1 MASRMHPQAK
11 RLLDAH
17 VDYVMSQ
24 LHGPTLTALLE
35 REVDELFA
43 DASRL
48 TLDEAV
54 TPAMIK
60 ATALSYA
67 VEIELS
73 GAIPELVG
81 DIARTLYAHPVH
93 GNTTLNDLLPDGL
106 FEEFLD
112 KVLEMRDL
120 HEWIVHEAVA
130 NPVYSALATDIVVEG
145 IRGYLHH
152 GGSRMRSLPGMRQA
166 SALGSGL
173 LRNALPAI
181 EETLEESLR
190 AYLQKSLRDLLQ
202 GSEDFLLGLFDREQV
217 RTLAIDAWDIVKDKR
232 IADFQE
238 GVSSLDIEELFVI
251 GYEAWRYVR
260 GTPLYTS
267 MIEAGI
273 DAFFDKYGASTLREI
288 IDEMGVS
295 REIAL
300 REANR
305 FAPHV
310 LGALHKKQLLEPLVR
325 RHLAG
330 FYASAAVTAIVGD
343 APAAAPARAK
353 PATAVGAKA
362 KAASTATKA
371 PKAATTAAGSDSKPP
386 RKAPKP
392 AAPAK
397 P

>member
-17 VDYVMSQ
+17 VEYVMSQ
-24 LHGPTLTALLE
+24 LQGPALTALLA

-43 DASRL
+43 DASRI

-60 ATALSYA
+60 ATVLSYA

-81 DIARTLYAHPVH
+81 DIARALYAHPVH

-112 KVLEMRDL
+112 KGLEMREL
-120 HEWIVHEAVA
+120 HEWIVHEAIA

-152 GGSRMRSLPGMRQA
+152 GGARVRSLPGLRQA

-190 AYLQKSLRDLLQ
+190 TYLQKSLRDLLQ
-202 GSEDFLLGLFDREQV
+202 GSEEFLLGLFDQEQV
-217 RTLAIDAWDIVKDKR
+217 RSLALEAWDIVKDKR

-238 GVSSLDIEELFVI
+238 GVSSLDIEEFFVI
-251 GYEAWRYVR
+251 GYEAWRHVR
-260 GTPLYTS
+260 GTPLYS
-267 MIEAGI
+267 AMIEAGI
-273 DAFFDKYGASTLREI
+273 DAFFDKYGSTPLREL

-300 REANR
+300 REATR

-310 LGALHKKQLLEPLVR
+310 LGALHQKHLLEPLVR

-330 FYASAAVTAIVGD
+330 FYASAAVAAIVGD
-343 APAAAPARAK
+343 EAPAARPAK
-353 PATAVGAKA
+353 PRATSKAAPKTDPEAAPKVTGAKA
-362 KAASTATKA
+362 VR
-371 PKAATTAAGSDSKPP
+371 KPL
-386 RKAPKP
+386 KP

-397 P
+397 S